1 MIYRDAGQF
10 KTSYGADQ
18 MIFPILQDRIFVIL
32 AMAAAYLVPLIANEY
47 WLQAVLIPFLILAL
61 AAIGLNI
68 LTGYAGQLS
77 LGTGGFMAVGGY
89 MTYKITTAFPDLNV
103 LIAVL
108 MAGLIAALVGLVFGI
123 PSLRIKGLP
132 GGGDAGG
139 AVLHPLAVQQ
149 GRLVR
154 QL

>member
-1 MIYRDAGQF
+1 MLYREAGQF

-32 AMAAAYLVPLIANEY
+32 VVVAAYLVPFIANEY

-77 LGTGGFMAVGGY
+77 LGTGGFMAVV
-89 MTYKITTAFPDLNV
+89 IL
-103 LIAVL
+103 
-108 MAGLIAALVGLVFGI
+108 
-123 PSLRIKGLP
+123 
-132 GGGDAGG
+132 
-139 AVLHPLAVQQ
+139 
-149 GRLVR
+149 
-154 QL
+154 